1 MKNLKGLFSKVLVF
15 FMLISIISQIT
26 MVKAAAKTLP
36 SGLNYSEL
44 PREIEDYVNKH
55 SDTTCG
61 MNVIVYDSDEAIYEN
76 SFGYVDKEAKLKS
89 ELDSVYEWGSISKLF
104 IWVSVMQLYE
114 QDKIDLT
121 EDIKKYLPDD
131 FLKNLSFEKPIT
143 ILDLM
148 NHKAGF
154 QDTYFIQTPNASDI
168 KSLEEALQTRQPK
181 QVYEPGEHTAYS
193 NWSAALAAY
202 IVQRISGMDYVDYV
216 HKNIFEPLNMKHS
229 SISPIYADN
238 DWVRSER
245 LKLKCYDT
253 EGEIIDG
260 VGMYY
265 IHLYPAGSA
274 AGTINDLKTFA
285 QAIMPNEKNP
295 SPLFKKQSTL
305 EEIYK
310 ATSFYGSTKIP
321 KNYHGF
327 FASEYGVETIGHGG
341 NTFGCSSMLQFDPK
355 SGVGMVV
362 MTNQAHETIYNY
374 EMYELIYG
382 KFTDSK
388 FAKIKRE
395 VPKGL
400 ILNTRGILKG
410 PLSFMG
416 AMGVS
421 SYSEEDL
428 ENWWYE
434 EDGVVETQFSD
445 FITSTPK
452 AITNVLC
459 MLFFIIAGIYGIV
472 KLVVGGFIIDF
483 LKNKKEG
490 LKTKPLRKYSYILCG
505 LMGITL
511 INLVVIFIR
520 LNKGYRTG
528 DIGSVESYI
537 IQSVVFTVLMILM
550 AISIFVGMKK
560 YNEESTK
567 KEKHKFFIT
576 SLFAITQCLV
586 ILSFEMYKFWGF

>member
-1 MKNLKGLFSKVLVF
+1 MKNLKALFSKVLVF

-26 MVKAAAKTLP
+26 IVKAAAKTLP

-44 PREIEDYVNKH
+44 PRKIEDYVNKH

-61 MNVIVYDSDEAIYEN
+61 MNVIVYDSDETIYEN

-121 EDIKKYLPDD
+121 EDIKNYLPDD

-143 ILDLM
+143 MLDLM

-388 FAKIKRE
+388 LAQIKRK

-416 AMGVS
+416 G
-421 SYSEEDL
+421 
-428 ENWWYE
+428 
-434 EDGVVETQFSD
+434 
-445 FITSTPK
+445 
-452 AITNVLC
+452 
-459 MLFFIIAGIYGIV
+459 YGCE
-472 KLVVGGFIIDF
+472 F
-483 LKNKKEG
+483 L
-490 LKTKPLRKYSYILCG
+490 
-505 LMGITL
+505 
-511 INLVVIFIR
+511 
-520 LNKGYRTG
+520 
-528 DIGSVESYI
+528 
-537 IQSVVFTVLMILM
+537 Q
-550 AISIFVGMKK
+550 
-560 YNEESTK
+560 
-567 KEKHKFFIT
+567 
-576 SLFAITQCLV
+576 
-586 ILSFEMYKFWGF
+586 

>member
-1 MKNLKGLFSKVLVF
+1 MKNLKGLFSKVLVL
-15 FMLISIISQIT
+15 FMLISIISQNT
-26 MVKAAAKTLP
+26 MVKAAEKTLP

-44 PREIEDYVNKH
+44 PRAIEDYVNEH

-61 MNVIVYDSDEAIYEN
+61 MNVIVYDSDETIYEN

-114 QDKIDLT
+114 QDKIDLN
-121 EDIKKYLPDD
+121 EDIKNYLPDD

-143 ILDLM
+143 MLDLM

-168 KSLEEALQTRQPK
+168 KTLEEALRVRQPK

-193 NWSAALAAY
+193 NWSAALAAF

-229 SISPIYADN
+229 SISPIYTDN
-238 DWVRSER
+238 DWVSDER
-245 LKLKCYDT
+245 IKLKCYDT

-285 QAIMPNEKNP
+285 QAITSNEKHP

-327 FASEYGVETIGHGG
+327 FSSQYGVETIGHGG
-341 NTFGCSSMLQFDPK
+341 NTFGCSAMLQFDPK

-362 MTNQAHETIYNY
+362 VTNQAHETIYNY
-374 EMYELIYG
+374 EMYELVFG
-382 KFTDSK
+382 KFKDSK
-388 FAKIKRE
+388 LAQIKRE
-395 VPKGL
+395 VPSGL

-428 ENWWYE
+428 DNWWYE

-483 LKNKKEG
+483 LKNKSVG
-490 LKTKPLRKYSYILCG
+490 LKTKPIRKYSYILSA
-505 LMGITL
+505 LMALTL
-511 INLVVIFIR
+511 INLVIIFMR
-520 LNKGYRTG
+520 LNRGYRTG
-528 DIGSVESYI
+528 DIGSIESYI
-537 IQSVVFTVLMILM
+537 IQSVVFTVLLILM
-550 AISIFVGMKK
+550 AISIFVGMKN
-560 YNEESTK
+560 YYEDSTK

-576 SLFAITQCLV
+576 SLFALTQCLV

>member
-1 MKNLKGLFSKVLVF
+1 MKNLKALFSKVLVF

-26 MVKAAAKTLP
+26 IVKAAAKTLP

-44 PREIEDYVNKH
+44 PRKIEDYVNKH

-61 MNVIVYDSDEAIYEN
+61 MNVIVYDSDETIYEN

-121 EDIKKYLPDD
+121 EDIKNYLPDD

-143 ILDLM
+143 MLDLM

-355 SGVGMVV
+355 TGVGMVV

-388 FAKIKRE
+388 LAQIKRK

-511 INLVVIFIR
+511 INLVVIFMR

-567 KEKHKFFIT
+567 KRKT
-576 SLFAITQCLV
+576 
-586 ILSFEMYKFWGF
+586 

>member
-1 MKNLKGLFSKVLVF
+1 
-15 FMLISIISQIT
+15 
-26 MVKAAAKTLP
+26 
-36 SGLNYSEL
+36 
-44 PREIEDYVNKH
+44 
-55 SDTTCG
+55 
-61 MNVIVYDSDEAIYEN
+61 
-76 SFGYVDKEAKLKS
+76 
-89 ELDSVYEWGSISKLF
+89 
-104 IWVSVMQLYE
+104 
-114 QDKIDLT
+114 
-121 EDIKKYLPDD
+121 
-131 FLKNLSFEKPIT
+131 
-143 ILDLM
+143 
-148 NHKAGF
+148 
-154 QDTYFIQTPNASDI
+154 
-168 KSLEEALQTRQPK
+168 
-181 QVYEPGEHTAYS
+181 
-193 NWSAALAAY
+193 
-202 IVQRISGMDYVDYV
+202 
-216 HKNIFEPLNMKHS
+216 MKHS

-321 KNYHGF
+321 KNYHGLF
-327 FASEYGVETIGHGG
+327 SSEYGVETIGHGG

-388 FAKIKRE
+388 LAQIKRE

-416 AMGVS
+416 LWV
-421 SYSEEDL
+421 
-428 ENWWYE
+428 
-434 EDGVVETQFSD
+434 
-445 FITSTPK
+445 
-452 AITNVLC
+452 
-459 MLFFIIAGIYGIV
+459 
-472 KLVVGGFIIDF
+472 
-483 LKNKKEG
+483 
-490 LKTKPLRKYSYILCG
+490 
-505 LMGITL
+505 
-511 INLVVIFIR
+511 
-520 LNKGYRTG
+520 
-528 DIGSVESYI
+528 
-537 IQSVVFTVLMILM
+537 
-550 AISIFVGMKK
+550 
-560 YNEESTK
+560 
-567 KEKHKFFIT
+567 
-576 SLFAITQCLV
+576 
-586 ILSFEMYKFWGF
+586 

>member
-1 MKNLKGLFSKVLVF
+1 MKNLKALFSKVLVF

-26 MVKAAAKTLP
+26 IVKAAAKTLP

-44 PREIEDYVNKH
+44 TRKIEDYVNKH

-61 MNVIVYDSDEAIYEN
+61 MNVIVYDSDETIYEN

-121 EDIKKYLPDD
+121 EDIKNYLPDD

-143 ILDLM
+143 MLDLM

-388 FAKIKRE
+388 LAQIKRK

-511 INLVVIFIR
+511 INLVVIFMR

-576 SLFAITQCLV
+576 SLFCYNAM
-586 ILSFEMYKFWGF
+586 LSDFKF